1 MVSFKVMDM
10 FSCRSVGAITK
21 CVKALDRDA
30 TVRVDMSRHWVEIHS
45 GWAEE
50 KLLSEAI
57 GRAGFTPQ
65 PVDPVRPRIAFVGQ
79 VDLYLPLE

>member
-1 MVSFKVMDM
+1 MVSFQVMDM

-30 TVRVDMSRHWVEIHS
+30 TVRIDMSTHWVEIDS
-45 GWAEE
+45 GWAQEQE
-50 KLLSEAI
+50 LSDAI

-65 PVDPVRPRIAFVGQ
+65 RVPSMPHKIPFFGSVDV
-79 VDLYLPLE
+79 YLPLE